1 MSFDPYPPKIQHPK
15 TRNILVISILLLVLI
30 SWLGKLDELSTE
42 YIDDS
47 LVKSTVAFGVART
60 LNAVISVC
68 QSLTLGVGVANVT
81 IGEVLNPV
89 NNLVEDYASLMK
101 LAIGSLIIQKL
112 LVEIVSDTLF
122 KILLS
127 VSGAILLIGFYFKSG
142 IHLNFL
148 SRLFLFFLFIR
159 FSLAFVI
166 IMNSFVDQAFLD
178 EKTQDDLEALSS
190 LSHDID
196 TANQIQ
202 KISVADNKT
211 LSDQLLQLNAEEQSI
226 SSLLKKQHQ
235 LREDANDSVNK
246 ADENIKNAEE
256 KLSLMQRLSDKDLSS
271 LKSTASAKKKSL
283 QLLEEQIEELEEN
296 MEAIQ
301 ERKTYIENTLT
312 GKPNSLMESIGM
324 TVSDSMSSMKSLGD
338 KFNAF
343 SMKDKLEGAINGILN
358 LMTLFLL
365 KTMILPL
372 IFLFALSKAT
382 KLIWAIDIR
391 EILTNPRA
399 QGNQH

>member
-15 TRNILVISILLLVLI
+15 TRNTLVISILLLVLI

-68 QSLTLGVGVANVT
+68 QSITFGVGMTVT
-81 IGEVLNPV
+81 VGEALNPI

-127 VSGAILLIGFYFKSG
+127 VSGVLLLIGFYFKNG
-142 IHLNFL
+142 MHLNFL

-166 IMNSFVDQAFLD
+166 IMNSFVDHAFLN
-178 EKTQDDLEALSS
+178 EKTQDDVEALSS

-202 KISVADNKT
+202 KISVADNKA

-235 LREDANDSVNK
+235 LLEDANDSVNK
-246 ADENIKNAEE
+246 ADENVRNAEE

-301 ERKTYIENTLT
+301 ERKTYIENTLA
-312 GKPNSLMESIGM
+312 GKPNSIMESIGM
-324 TVSDSMSSMKSLGD
+324 TVSDSMSSVKSLGD
-338 KFNAF
+338 KFNALA
-343 SMKDKLEGAINGILN
+343 MVDKLEGAINGILN

-372 IFLFALSKAT
+372 IFLFALSKVT
-382 KLIWAIDIR
+382 KSIWAIDVR
-391 EILTNPRA
+391 EILTNPSTPRIRD
-399 QGNQH
+399 